1 MSEINSG
8 TVSTTITAESF
19 MESLARQLA
28 HQMGGTLEDLKIY
41 KAEKSKD
48 ETA

>member
-1 MSEINSG
+1 MSDIG
-8 TVSTTITAESF
+8 ITTTTTITAESF

-28 HQMGGTLEDLKIY
+28 HQMGGTVEDLKIY
-41 KAEKSKD
+41 KVEKPKD